1 MRRRTAVIGALL
13 LAAATGCADAAED
26 EDEGDSA
33 GACAVPIVMATPEE
47 VRPGDE
53 VTVPVTGPWECR
65 DSGGPAVVDEERP
78 VLDILVE
85 FHQGDVLEPAR
96 DVRGTGTTYDG
107 SVTVVVPEDAV
118 PGPAGVRVGDV
129 VHGWFTVVA

>member
-1 MRRRTAVIGALL
+1 MRLRTTVLGTLL
-13 LAAATGCADAAED
+13 LAAATGCGDAA

-47 VRPGDE
+47 VRAGDE
-53 VTVPVTGPWECR
+53 VNVAVTGPSEC
-65 DSGGPAVVDEERP
+65 DDGGGSQAPDEERP
-78 VLDILVE
+78 VLDIPVE
-85 FHQGDVLEPAR
+85 FHQGDLLEPAR

-129 VHGWFTVVA
+129 MHGWFTVVA